1 VLGGGAMLFSKD
13 VEDYVV
19 SPIEKM
25 LEKVKRIAANPLN
38 AAQIEENEAM
48 VMEELEKKG
57 DSEELKLKKEQEK
70 YETAILEKL
79 IIKTGALLALGFGEA
94 GAEIIAENMAKG
106 GEVDPMLPGRKMVGI
121 FAFCAIR

>member
-1 VLGGGAMLFSKD
+1 M
-13 VEDYVV
+13 
-19 SPIEKM
+19 
-25 LEKVKRIAANPLN
+25 N

-106 GEVDPMLPGRKMVGI
+106 KIKITNKKICLMIINNFNRRRSRSNAPR
-121 FAFCAIR
+121 